1 MKIGFIGLGNVGGK
15 LAGSLLRNNFD
26 LTVRDLDENL
36 TNSLKDLGAKVAKSP
51 KELAEQSD
59 LIITSLPSP
68 EVSAEV
74 MESEDGILNGLS
86 EKKIW
91 LEMST
96 TDENEVKRLGK
107 KVIEKKAIPL
117 DGPVSGGCHRAA
129 TGNIAI
135 FVGGERKAF
144 EKILPALTVMGRK
157 ILHTG
162 ELGTASV
169 LKVITNYLASAHLV
183 ALGEAWTVAKKSNLD
198 LAKTYKGIAIS
209 SGNSFVHETESQVIL
224 NGSYNINFTMDLVLK
239 DTSLFDNLAKKLNA
253 PLEISPQIV
262 EIFKDGQKKYG
273 SRAWSSMIV
282 KRMEDL
288 NNINFPSDIKK
299 LNDEELK
306 VLSEEVRSEMIDAVS
321 KTGGHLG
328 AGLGVVELTVAI
340 HATFDTPHD
349 RLIWDVGHQAYPHK
363 ILTGRKNK
371 IHTIRQKE
379 GLAPFPAISESEFD
393 AFGVGH
399 SSTSISAALG
409 MTIGSNDKALAVI
422 GDGAL
427 TAGMAVD
434 ANVLIFER
442 IREEIKLNKGPARAI
457 ELGYEKALSAIIDA
471 NITTFITAVIL
482 FAIGSGPVRG
492 FSVTLGL
499 GIITSVFT
507 AIFVTRLLI
516 VIWFE
521 RRRPRKVEV

>member
-26 LTVRDLDENL
+26 LTVRDLDESL
-36 TNSLKDLGAKVAKSP
+36 TNPLKDLGAKVANSP
-51 KELAEQSD
+51 KELAEQTD

-68 EVSAEV
+68 EISAEV
-74 MESEDGILNGLS
+74 MEANDGIINGLS
-86 EKKIW
+86 ENKIW

-96 TDENEVKRLGK
+96 TDENEVKRLGE
-107 KVIEKKAIPL
+107 KVIAKKSIPL

-162 ELGTASV
+162 KLGSASV
-169 LKVITNYLASAHLV
+169 LKVITNYLASVHLV

-239 DTSLFDNLAKKLNA
+239 DTGLFDNLAKKLNA

-288 NNINFPSDIKK
+288 NNVNFRANGFP
-299 LNDEELK
+299 DELIDNEP
-306 VLSEEVRSEMIDAVS
+306 EE
-321 KTGGHLG
+321 K
-328 AGLGVVELTVAI
+328 
-340 HATFDTPHD
+340 
-349 RLIWDVGHQAYPHK
+349 
-363 ILTGRKNK
+363 
-371 IHTIRQKE
+371 
-379 GLAPFPAISESEFD
+379 
-393 AFGVGH
+393 
-399 SSTSISAALG
+399 
-409 MTIGSNDKALAVI
+409 
-422 GDGAL
+422 
-427 TAGMAVD
+427 
-434 ANVLIFER
+434 
-442 IREEIKLNKGPARAI
+442 
-457 ELGYEKALSAIIDA
+457 GYEI
-471 NITTFITAVIL
+471 
-482 FAIGSGPVRG
+482 
-492 FSVTLGL
+492 
-499 GIITSVFT
+499 
-507 AIFVTRLLI
+507 
-516 VIWFE
+516 
-521 RRRPRKVEV
+521 